1 MNALDPTLFK
11 VCITDLPPPLKRR
24 VWIFIQQQRPELA
37 ALLTGGDKL
46 FPIEKFKEIF
56 GDPKI
61 WTAATDTDLTPQAL
75 YQFRAAFPGA
85 VRTTAQS
92 PSQTAPRSPQLH
104 TG

>member
-56 GDPKI
+56 GDLKI
-61 WTAATDTDLTPQAL
+61 WTAATDTDLTPQGL
-75 YQFRAAFPGA
+75 YQFRASLPD
-85 VRTTAQS
+85 RQS
-92 PSQTAPRSPQLH
+92 TRLNSSHKCASRMPSSA
-104 TG
+104 